1 LKVVCLQKETS
12 SDLLFRL
19 AMTHNTSPSAPCI
32 LGLLSAVRELRVSCN
47 ATKN

>member
-19 AMTHNTSPSAPCI
+19 AMTHNTSPLVA
-32 LGLLSAVRELRVSCN
+32 LYVGVTVSCER
-47 ATKN
+47 A